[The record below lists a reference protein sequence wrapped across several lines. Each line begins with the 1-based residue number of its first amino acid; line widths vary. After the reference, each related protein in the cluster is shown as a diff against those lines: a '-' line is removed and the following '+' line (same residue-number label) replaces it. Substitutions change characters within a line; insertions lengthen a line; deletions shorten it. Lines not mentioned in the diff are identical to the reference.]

1 MRAELAQAS
10 VPKRKRSPQ
19 LAQLAKAQL
28 EVHEVHAAQPG
39 AAALAAIPVAKPN
52 VYGFGR
58 RMRLTVE
65 PNPTESPVL
74 FIRYDGPG
82 FCYIGCRVP
91 IDHVAAV
98 SKTRPRRVTSV
109 TGAPPLD
116 VDVDVAESLSSESAA
131 PSSAKRAKVEVAEV
145 TEVTEV
151 TEVQSAAA
159 HADTPFVRVRVVVLT
174 KQDEDDCLMA
184 ARAAEQ
190 TERSH
195 LLGKVAKLLELLD
208 AMGNAPIAIVA
219 SADAHRAIGCACPTL
234 RSGANQSVQHFE
246 VPAGLPNP
254 AHPADPSGFGGP
266 ADSAG
271 TVDIDATAAFIIA
284 KVRGMPCLNPTGN
297 PNLTV
302 RLAFAYVSEYNSRAA
317 QQIIMPEYVNGISP
331 YPMLNY
337 KYLRNDP
344 EAVHDALAGLVCGTQ
359 TSPTSPPTSV
369 VGLGALVNTSE
380 PSEPTIIWL
389 NCDSE

>member
-1 MRAELAQAS
+1 
-10 VPKRKRSPQ
+10 
-19 LAQLAKAQL
+19 
-28 EVHEVHAAQPG
+28 
-39 AAALAAIPVAKPN
+39 
-52 VYGFGR
+52 
-58 RMRLTVE
+58 MRLTVE

-91 IDHVAAV
+91 IGHVAAV
-98 SKTRPRRVTSV
+98 NQTRPRRVTVPSES
-109 TGAPPLD
+109 APPLD
-116 VDVDVAESLSSESAA
+116 VDVADVAESLSSEYAA
-131 PSSAKRAKVEVAEV
+131 PSPAKRAKVEV
-145 TEVTEV
+145 TEVTEG
-151 TEVQSAAA
+151 TEVQSAAVHVPA
-159 HADTPFVRVRVVVLT
+159 FVRVRVVVLT
-174 KQDEDDCLMA
+174 KQDEDDCLIA

-195 LLGKVAKLLELLD
+195 LLGKVGKLLQLLD
-208 AMGNAPIAIVA
+208 AIGNAPIAIVA

-234 RSGANQSVQHFE
+234 RSGANQSFQHFE

-266 ADSAG
+266 AVLSTQ

-284 KVRGMPCLNPTGN
+284 KVRGTHCLNPSGN

-337 KYLRNDP
+337 QYLRNDP
-344 EAVHDALAGLVCGTQ
+344 EAVLAALAGLVGGTQ
-359 TSPTSPPTSV
+359 TSPTTRALVVVTSPPTSV
-369 VGLGALVNTSE
+369 VSLGALALAALPPLPVAEGALVNTSE
-380 PSEPTIIWL
+380 PTIICI
-389 NCDSE
+389 NCDSESDSDSGH